1 MASDTKERILDVAER
16 LFADRGFP
24 ATSLRDITSE
34 AGVNVASVNYHF
46 GCKEALLAAA
56 LERRFGPINTM
67 RLELLDELERA
78 SAGDRPELEAVLRAF
93 LSPPFRMHRAWGES
107 GRNFLRL
114 VGRIHS
120 ETNAEFRASVIQ
132 QFETVF
138 RRFTRAVHHS
148 LPHLDESEVA
158 WRMFFLVGSMA
169 QAMLWSESIA
179 DVNHK
184 TTRDPEDLLESLV
197 QFGTAGMSSPA
208 PVGVPVRQG
217 GRA

>member
-34 AGVNVASVNYHF
+34 AGVNIASVNYHF
-46 GCKEALLAAA
+46 GCKEALMAAA
-56 LERRFGPINTM
+56 LERRLKPINAL
-67 RLELLDELERA
+67 RLEQLDELERA
-78 SAGDRPELEAVLRAF
+78 SGGGPPDLEGVLRAF
-93 LSPPFRMHRAWGES
+93 LAPPFRLQADWGES

-114 VGRIHS
+114 IGRIHS

-132 QFETVF
+132 QFDTVF
-138 RRFTRAVHHS
+138 MRFTRAVQHS
-148 LPHLDESEVA
+148 LPHLGESEVA

-169 QAMLWSESIA
+169 QAMLWSDSLAMVDKGEA
-179 DVNHK
+179 
-184 TTRDPEDLLESLV
+184 RDPDDLLESLV
-197 QFGTAGMSSPA
+197 QFGTAGMGSPA
-208 PVGVPVRQG
+208 PVGVPVRTG